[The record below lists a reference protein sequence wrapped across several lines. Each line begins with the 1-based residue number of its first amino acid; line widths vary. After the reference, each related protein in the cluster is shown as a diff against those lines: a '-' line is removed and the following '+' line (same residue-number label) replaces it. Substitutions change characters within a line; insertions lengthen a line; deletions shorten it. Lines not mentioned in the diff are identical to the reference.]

1 VESGE
6 DGCGVTLEQLKLKL
20 YPVIARSKAYCVG
33 ASTRL
38 SISDYQQVVPVRLL
52 IDTRALSEPALAF
65 YHPWCYT
72 KTELT
77 ALLEAQEAEMIK
89 DCEEF
94 EV

>member
-1 VESGE
+1 LSPYLVLF
-6 DGCGVTLEQLKLKL
+6 LEQMG
-20 YPVIARSKAYCVG
+20 VAYLEYIPRMSHLPIPNNG
-33 ASTRL
+33 AL
-38 SISDYQQVVPVRLL
+38 
-52 IDTRALSEPALAF
+52 

-94 EV
+94 EA

>member
-1 VESGE
+1 M
-6 DGCGVTLEQLKLKL
+6 GVAYLEYIPRMSHL
-20 YPVIARSKAYCVG
+20 PIPNNG
-33 ASTRL
+33 AL
-38 SISDYQQVVPVRLL
+38 
-52 IDTRALSEPALAF
+52 

-94 EV
+94 EA